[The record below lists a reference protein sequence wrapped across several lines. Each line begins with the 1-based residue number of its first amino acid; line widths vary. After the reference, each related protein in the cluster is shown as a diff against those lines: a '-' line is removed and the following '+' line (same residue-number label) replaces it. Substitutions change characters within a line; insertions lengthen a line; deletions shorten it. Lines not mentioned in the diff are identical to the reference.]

1 MNSAIRWRIITLQAV
16 MVVVLAAG
24 AIFAFSLG
32 TFTTNQIKD
41 ELTSQQIFFPGKDQI
56 KAGGAL
62 DPAEFSQEIRDQ
74 AGNQVTDGNQARIYA
89 NDFIGKHLA
98 GIANGLTYASMGDKI
113 NAVKA
118 QQAALAKDDPNYTTL
133 GTQITTLNAQRDT
146 LFKGETLRGNLLNA
160 YGWWTVGSYTTFAS
174 YGLML
179 VALAVLGALV
189 FEVVAARRPEKV
201 LVVHKAK
208 AISTPA

>member
-1 MNSAIRWRIITLQAV
+1 MNSAMRWRIITLQAV

-41 ELTSQQIFFPGKDQI
+41 ELTSQQIFFPGTDQI

-62 DPAEFSQEIRDQ
+62 DPAKFPQEIRDQ

-89 NDFIGKHLA
+89 NDFIGKHLE
-98 GIANGLTYASMGDKI
+98 GTANGLTYASVGTKI
-113 NAVKA
+113 SQLKA
-118 QQAALAKDDPNYTTL
+118 QQASLAKDDPAYTDL
-133 GTQITTLNAQRDT
+133 GNQITALTAARET

-160 YGWWTVGSYTTFAS
+160 YGWWTVGTYTTLAS
-174 YGLML
+174 YGLVL
-179 VALAVLGALV
+179 VSLVVLGALV
-189 FEVVAARRPEKV
+189 FEVVAARRPQTV
-201 LVVHKAK
+201 MVAQKAR
-208 AISTPA
+208 AISTTA

>member
-41 ELTSQQIFFPGKDQI
+41 ELTSQQIFFPGKDTV

-62 DPAEFSQEIRDQ
+62 DPAEFPQEIRDQ

-160 YGWWTVGSYTTFAS
+160 YGWWTVGTYTTFAS

-179 VALAVLGALV
+179 VALVVLGALV
-189 FEVVAARRPEKV
+189 FEVVAARRTEKV
-201 LVVHKAK
+201 IVMQKKSILTTA
-208 AISTPA
+208 